1 MRRRKYAA
9 ASVECDK
16 PKETGMSERARQ
28 FVEAWIRQFVR
39 PERAE
44 HPLHLFESRAD
55 AIACVHSALAVGI
68 SRLDIREEFA
78 DLVFH
83 IAAARDRMAA
93 VALPEKEKRP
103 AISEPPSSGRT
114 SPWNGAG

>member
-1 MRRRKYAA
+1 MR
-9 ASVECDK
+9 K

-39 PERAE
+39 PERTE

-68 SRLDIREEFA
+68 SRLEIREEFS

-93 VALPEKEKRP
+93 VALPGKEKRP
-103 AISEPPSSGRT
+103 AVSEPPSSGRNG
-114 SPWNGAG
+114 SWNGAG

>member
-1 MRRRKYAA
+1 
-9 ASVECDK
+9 
-16 PKETGMSERARQ
+16 MSERARQ

-39 PERAE
+39 PERTE

-93 VALPEKEKRP
+93 AALPERKNGLHR
-103 AISEPPSSGRT
+103 EPPGSERPG
-114 SPWNGAG
+114 PWNGTG